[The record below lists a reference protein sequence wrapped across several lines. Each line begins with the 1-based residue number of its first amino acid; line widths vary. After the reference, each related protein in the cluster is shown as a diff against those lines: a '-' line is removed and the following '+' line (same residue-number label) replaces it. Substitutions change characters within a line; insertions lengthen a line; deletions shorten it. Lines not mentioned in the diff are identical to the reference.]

1 MRNVPPFRGKAM
13 KNSYK
18 ERWGEGERGRKRRR
32 RRDCTK
38 EDESRRRTRICPR
51 GTPESF
57 ADVTVDHCDYVVDT
71 VRRVRKFLNPF
82 HALHATLFFRA
93 VAKPFIMRPAGHGFP
108 MLIQIASFLPLPFVV
123 HS

>member
-1 MRNVPPFRGKAM
+1 MGGGREREKEKKEEGLHEGGWKSEKDEDLSSRNTGV
-13 KNSYK
+13 S
-18 ERWGEGERGRKRRR
+18 
-32 RRDCTK
+32 T
-38 EDESRRRTRICPR
+38 
-51 GTPESF
+51 F